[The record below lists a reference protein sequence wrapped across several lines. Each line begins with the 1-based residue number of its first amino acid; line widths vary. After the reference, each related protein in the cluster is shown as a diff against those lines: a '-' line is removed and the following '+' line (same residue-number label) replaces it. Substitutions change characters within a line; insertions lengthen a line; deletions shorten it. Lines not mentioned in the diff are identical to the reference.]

1 MKSLEVI
8 VRANITVKSSIKNL
22 LLRDASTVV
31 SCGPGEVGAGKL
43 FFPSALA
50 LVPRT
55 LRSPDPGDGLPGP
68 CGRGGRGSPL
78 VGHPPGRAGRAAG
91 AGAAGAAAVEGEAG
105 GRGAAG
111 AGLLCPTRS
120 LLSSANLHG
129 TLVCPRDSVRLWTF
143 PREVRCRSCPLGFDS
158 LVREASRV
166 VRTRQKALGKRVPW
180 EFR

>member
-31 SCGPGEVGAGKL
+31 SCGPGEVGVGKL

-55 LRSPDPGDGLPGP
+55 LHSPDPGDGLPGP

-105 GRGAAG
+105 GHRAAG
-111 AGLLCPTRS
+111 AGLPCRASLSHPLSHFFGQSALNARMSQGLCQALDVSERS
-120 LLSSANLHG
+120 QMPILSSG
-129 TLVCPRDSVRLWTF
+129 V
-143 PREVRCRSCPLGFDS
+143 
-158 LVREASRV
+158 
-166 VRTRQKALGKRVPW
+166 
-180 EFR
+180 